1 MKRLFKILTI
11 LLTLFMFIPLLIS
24 SKSSVKALT
33 DSTENVP
40 YSTYTLG
47 TDNRLVK
54 TQTAYIP
61 VGNLTFSYSGEE
73 LPLTQA
79 QDIYYKANT
88 IYVAN
93 SMSKMVFI
101 SDMNGNVSRVVKR
114 LYTDSTHTETIN
126 LKNPTGIFE
135 KDSYLYIADK
145 DLQSVFK
152 VNADDE
158 IELTITK
165 PESELYGKDTPYVPT
180 KVAVGDN
187 GTIYIVSEGTSTGV
201 IEINYAGE
209 FVGFLG
215 INTVTESFSAFMYS
229 LLYGNENTARTKPAS
244 PLNLALGEKSSI
256 LTINSTVNTETIKR
270 LNIDG
275 QNTFREDAY
284 YPAVTLSDI
293 TMGSN
298 NYIYA
303 VSAAGDVYEYDRNGN
318 LLFNFSVKDT
328 SLTQILG
335 LLSSPTG
342 LIVDDNEN
350 IYILDSQYNVVTIY
364 QKTIFVSMVH
374 RAMNLYN
381 EGKYSESKPMFE
393 EILRQNTSFKVAH
406 SALGMAL
413 YKEANYE
420 AALEE
425 FEIAKDKSGYSN
437 AFWEIRN
444 IYIQNNS
451 GFIFSLIIGVIVL
464 MVVVRILNKKTKVF
478 VPLKEK
484 MGKVKEKKL
493 GGELTYAFHILK
505 HPKDTYFG
513 IKREGRA
520 SYLSATIIFLIF
532 ILFYIIH
539 QYLQGYLFKQDFGRQ
554 GLTINVLIVAGV
566 IILYVMM
573 NFLISTLNDGEGKF
587 RDIYVSTIYS
597 LIPYIILILPLTF
610 ISHFLTYNE
619 QVVYTLYM
627 FVIYLWVGI
636 NLVLS
641 ISEIHNYGFF
651 ETIKCI
657 LLTAFAMVIFV
668 LFVMLIYTFLSQLI
682 DFISSIIKE
691 VSFRA

>member
-1 MKRLFKILTI
+1 MKRLYKILTI
-11 LLTLFMFIPLLIS
+11 LLTLFMIIPLLIS
-24 SKSSVKALT
+24 STKKVNALT

-40 YSTYTLG
+40 YQTYTLG

-61 VGNLTFSYSGEE
+61 VGNLSFTYMGED
-73 LPLTQA
+73 LSLTQA
-79 QDIYYKANT
+79 QDIYYKSNML
-88 IYVAN
+88 YVAN
-93 SMSKMVFI
+93 SQSKMVFV
-101 SDMNGNVSRVVKR
+101 SDMHGNVERIIRK
-114 LYTDSTHTETIN
+114 LYTDNTHTDSID
-126 LKNPTGIFE
+126 LKNPTGVFE
-135 KDSYLYIADK
+135 KDSYIYIADRE
-145 DLQSVFK
+145 LQSVYK
-152 VNADDE
+152 VNTNDE

-187 GTIYIVSEGTSTGV
+187 GTIYVVSEGTSTGV

-215 INTVTESFSAFMYS
+215 INTVSESFSAFMYS

-303 VSAAGDVYEYDRNGN
+303 VSSNGDVYEYDRNGN
-318 LLFNFSVKDT
+318 LLFNFSVKDS
-328 SLTQILG
+328 SLTQVLG
-335 LLSSPTG
+335 MLSNPTG

-350 IYILDSQYNVVTIY
+350 IYILDSQYNVLTIY

-420 AALEE
+420 KALEE
-425 FEIAKDKSGYSN
+425 FEIAKDKTGYSN

-451 GFIFSLIIGVIVL
+451 ALVFSLIGGLLVLLLVI
-464 MVVVRILNKKTKVF
+464 RILNKKTKVF

-484 MGKVKEKKL
+484 LGKLKEKKIP
-493 GGELTYAFHILK
+493 GELAYSFHILK
-505 HPKDTYFG
+505 HPKDTFFG
-513 IKREGRA
+513 VKREGKA
-520 SYLSATIIFLIF
+520 SYISATIIFLIF

-554 GLTINVLIVAGV
+554 GLTINVLTVVGV
-566 IILYVMM
+566 IILYILM

-597 LIPYIILILPLTF
+597 LIPYIILILPLTL

-627 FVIYLWVGI
+627 FVIYFWCGI
-636 NLVLS
+636 NLIMS
-641 ISEIHNYGFF
+641 ISEIHNYGFW

-668 LFVMLIYTFLSQLI
+668 LFVMLIYTFLSQLL